1 VPRPRSKNA
10 ADALTLEPV
19 VTGTVP
25 ALSDANAR
33 VGHRAEDAE
42 LHRELAE
49 LGTRMDALQNALYA
63 EGKRALLVVLQARD
77 GAGKDSTIRRVFGR
91 LNPLGCGVT
100 AFKVPTPLEL
110 RHDFLWRV
118 HQAVPPKGTVGIF
131 NRSHY
136 EDVLVVRV
144 HALVP
149 EEVWRPRYDLI
160 NQFEHLLT
168 STGVTILKFFLHISR
183 EEQRERLRERLDDPA
198 KYWKFNAGDL
208 GERDR
213 WDDYTKAYQDMLAR
227 TSTAEAPWYV
237 VPADQKLPRDV
248 MVARV
253 VVDALEEMDPHFPG
267 PPEGLEE
274 FRKQLS

>member
-1 VPRPRSKNA
+1 MPRA
-10 ADALTLEPV
+10 AGKSDALTLEPV
-19 VTGTVP
+19 APGAVP
-25 ALSDANAR
+25 SLSDASAR
-33 VGHRAEDAE
+33 VSHKSSDDDLRKE
-42 LHRELAE
+42 LDE
-49 LGTRMDALQNALYA
+49 LGSRMDALQTALFA
-63 EGKRALLVVLQARD
+63 EGKRALLAVLQARD

-91 LNPLGCGVT
+91 LNPLGCSVT

-118 HQAVPPKGTVGIF
+118 HQAVPSKGTVGIF

-144 HALVP
+144 HGLVP
-149 EEVWRPRYDLI
+149 EAVWRPRYELI

-183 EEQRERLRERLDDPA
+183 DEQRDRLRERLDDPA
-198 KYWKFNAGDL
+198 KYWKFNAADL
-208 GERDR
+208 GERDK
-213 WDDYTKAYQDMLAR
+213 WDDYTKAYQDVLAR

-237 VPADQKLPRDV
+237 VPADRKLPRDV
-248 MVARV
+248 MIARV
-253 VVDALEEMDPHFPG
+253 VVDALEGMDPRLPG